1 MTTDLILLA
10 LFEEEERRI
19 RSKVI
24 RPHCADVFSLPENE
38 FIKLFRLNKHVAA
51 ELIEKLRPALQPR
64 TYRRNAFSVETKVFT
79 ALRFFG
85 SGSYQSSISNDIHIS
100 MAQQSASNC
109 IRQVADAINE
119 IMFQEYI
126 YFPSSPQELAQIK
139 LDFYQYCQLP
149 GVIGAIDCTHVAIIA
164 PPDDDHHMERNFVNR
179 KNFHSINVQ
188 IVSDNNLK
196 ILNINAKFP
205 GSTHDAFIWRA
216 SNLKT
221 LLSQITFKD
230 CWLLGDS
237 GYPLQF
243 NMLTP
248 FDAPS
253 TSAQRRYNNA
263 HTRGRCVIER
273 LNGVLKSRFR
283 CLRKHRTLSYMP
295 RSAARIINACAVL
308 HNMCIEEDLFFE
320 DDLDDEDDLAFD
332 TGLSTTTSHTSA
344 TLRDRIAAN
353 FA

>member
-1 MTTDLILLA
+1 MLFLLKQKSSLLCGFLVAVATRVPSRMTFTSAWPNKVPTACTNKTGLLPV
-10 LFEEEERRI
+10 L
-19 RSKVI
+19 
-24 RPHCADVFSLPENE
+24 
-38 FIKLFRLNKHVAA
+38 
-51 ELIEKLRPALQPR
+51 
-64 TYRRNAFSVETKVFT
+64 SVT
-79 ALRFFG
+79 
-85 SGSYQSSISNDIHIS
+85 
-100 MAQQSASNC
+100 
-109 IRQVADAINE
+109 
-119 IMFQEYI
+119 
-126 YFPSSPQELAQIK
+126 
-139 LDFYQYCQLP
+139 
-149 GVIGAIDCTHVAIIA
+149 VIGAIDCTHVAIIA

-196 ILNINAKFP
+196 ILNINAMFP

-237 GYPLQF
+237 GYPLQV

-263 HTRGRCVIER
+263 HTRGRCVIEH

>member
-1 MTTDLILLA
+1 MPVFNLMTTDLILLA

-19 RSKVI
+19 IRSKVI
-24 RPHCADVFSLPENE
+24 RPHRADVFSLPENE

-64 TYRRNAFSVETKVFT
+64 TNRRNAFSVETKVFT
-79 ALRFFG
+79 ALRFL
-85 SGSYQSSISNDIHIS
+85 
-100 MAQQSASNC
+100 AA
-109 IRQVADAINE
+109 
-119 IMFQEYI
+119 EYI

-179 KNFHSINVQ
+179 KNLHSINVQ

-237 GYPLQF
+237 GYPLQV

-295 RSAARIINACAVL
+295 RSAARIINA
-308 HNMCIEEDLFFE
+308 F
-320 DDLDDEDDLAFD
+320 
-332 TGLSTTTSHTSA
+332 
-344 TLRDRIAAN
+344 TLQRHCGTELQQILLKLLIFLWLRIN
-353 FA
+353 VEKL